1 MFQLC
6 PLSFEGGKLKSKSHR
21 GRGRIEERS
30 EARGKKG
37 KKSIWKSRIKDRG
50 EEFKEKLG
58 GDKASKEGR
67 ERERAIS
74 LDQWSGLFKS
84 LISSHSSV

>member
-1 MFQLC
+1 M
-6 PLSFEGGKLKSKSHR
+6 
-21 GRGRIEERS
+21 
-30 EARGKKG
+30 
-37 KKSIWKSRIKDRG
+37 WKSRIKDRG

-58 GDKASKEGR
+58 RDKASKEGR
-67 ERERAIS
+67 EREREIS

>member
-1 MFQLC
+1 MKQ
-6 PLSFEGGKLKSKSHR
+6 G
-21 GRGRIEERS
+21 
-30 EARGKKG
+30 AKKE

-67 ERERAIS
+67 ERERERYLWIN
-74 LDQWSGLFKS
+74 GLGC
-84 LISSHSSV
+84 SSH